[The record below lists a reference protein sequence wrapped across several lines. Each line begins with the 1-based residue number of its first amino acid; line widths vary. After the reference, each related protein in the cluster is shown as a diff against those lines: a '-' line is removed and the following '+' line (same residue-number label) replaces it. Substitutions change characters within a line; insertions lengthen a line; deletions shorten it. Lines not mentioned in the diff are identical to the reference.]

1 MRSRRS
7 LLLLG
12 VFVFIVALVISVPA
26 RVAIAL
32 IAQPGIAVSGVSG
45 SVWSGAAEEA
55 SVAGIY
61 LRDIKWEAS
70 FLPLLTGKLAYRI
83 EATPMSGFVETDLR
97 IGFDRTLYLTNF
109 TAAMPLQVLAGVQNA
124 QALGGNASARFE
136 RIEIVDDLAVVA
148 DGVIQV
154 ADLVIPEVARE
165 SLGSY
170 RADFNTQNNGI
181 VASIEDTDGVLDLA
195 GSLQI
200 RTDRTYQ
207 FLAQVIL
214 TAKTP
219 ATVRQQLQRL
229 PPPNARGQYELR
241 EEGQF

>member
-1 MRSRRS
+1 MRPRRS

-12 VFVFIVALVISVPA
+12 VFVFVFGLVISMPA
-26 RVAIAL
+26 RVAIGF

-45 SVWSGAAEEA
+45 SVWNGTAKEA

-61 LRDIKWEAS
+61 LRDLTWEAS
-70 FLPLLTGKLAYRI
+70 FLPLLTGKLAYRVA
-83 EATPMSGFVETDLR
+83 ATPMSGFVETDLH
-97 IGFDRTLYLTNF
+97 IGLNGTLHLSDF
-109 TAAMPLQVLAGVQNA
+109 RVAMPLQILAGVQNA
-124 QALGGNASARFE
+124 QALGGNASAQFE
-136 RIEIVDDLAVVA
+136 RIEIVGDLAVAA

-195 GSLQI
+195 GSLQV

-207 FLAQVIL
+207 FLAQVIP

-219 ATVRQQLQRL
+219 ATVRQQLQDL

-241 EEGQF
+241 EEGEF

>member
-7 LLLLG
+7 LLILG
-12 VFVFIVALVISVPA
+12 SLVFIAGLVASIPA
-26 RVAIAL
+26 RVAVGIV
-32 IAQPGIAVSGVSG
+32 AQPGVAVSGVSG
-45 SVWSGAAEEA
+45 TIWSGSAEEA

-61 LRDIKWEAS
+61 LRDLKWES
-70 FLPLLTGKLAYRI
+70 SVLPLFTGKLAYRV
-83 EATPMSGFVETDLR
+83 EATPVSGFVETDVR
-97 IGFDRTLYLTNF
+97 IGFNRTIYLSDF
-109 TAAMPLQVLAGVQNA
+109 RAAMPLEILAGVNNA
-124 QALGGNASARFE
+124 QAISGSASAQFE
-136 RIEIVDDLAVVA
+136 RVEIVGDLAVAA

-154 ADLVIPEVARE
+154 ANLVIPEVARE
-165 SLGSY
+165 SLGSF

-219 ATVRQQLQRL
+219 DAVRQQLQRL